1 MEYFRESNNK
11 IQAGFALNA
20 GKLLKQYLDIS
31 SKKYFESKYDATLTI
46 CVLQS
51 LLTNCAELL
60 SAMKKNQQKTWDEHI
75 PDIPHR
81 WGIKR
86 YFIVNYTFKPNLTYS
101 EFLTH
106 LRNSLSHP
114 TSTDKPPHYKATGY
128 TTVPDSSGIISKFR
142 FIDSPWVE
150 RGQLMSWAS
159 SKTESKVK
167 DRLEKFP
174 ERTIIGL
181 EVKMSPNGNYE
192 VYQKNQIYYPV
203 FEAEITL
210 SELVDLAIELANF
223 LAQPIREDWDG
234 KTIKRLIG

>member
-1 MEYFRESNNK
+1 MEYFREPNNK
-11 IQAGFALNA
+11 IQADFALNA
-20 GKLLKQYLDIS
+20 GKLLKQYLDLS
-31 SKKYFESKYDATLTI
+31 SKKNLESKYDATLTI

-60 SAMKKNQQKTWDEHI
+60 SAMKKNQRKTWDEHI

-114 TSTDKPPHYKATGY
+114 TSTDKPPHYKVTGY
-128 TTVPDSSGIISKFR
+128 TTVPDSSGIISKFQ
-142 FIDSPWVE
+142 FIDSPWVD
-150 RGQLMSWAS
+150 RGKLMSWTS
-159 SKTESKVK
+159 SMNKESIKK
-167 DRLEKFP
+167 RLEKFA
-174 ERTIIGL
+174 EIKASGVEI
-181 EVKMSPNGNYE
+181 KKSPDGKYE
-192 VYQKNQIYYPV
+192 IYKKDQIYYPV
-203 FEAEITL
+203 FEAEISL

-223 LAQPIREDWDG
+223 LAQPVRKDWDG
-234 KTIKRLIG
+234 RTIERLIG